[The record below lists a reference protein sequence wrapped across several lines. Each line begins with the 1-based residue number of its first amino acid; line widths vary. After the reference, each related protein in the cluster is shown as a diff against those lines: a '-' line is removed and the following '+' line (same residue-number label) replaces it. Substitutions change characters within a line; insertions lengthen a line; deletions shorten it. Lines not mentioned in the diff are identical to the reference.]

1 MKLYIKAF
9 SSYRSDEED
18 TDLKKEL
25 KQKYKLDVRRQDNFI
40 YLATLGAQRLKE
52 STQININD
60 QLYITSGLGNVDILQ
75 KTNEDVIIQKKFIR
89 PFDFVNM
96 LGNTTSYYVASS
108 LGVKD
113 KNIFQISD
121 NFTFLNSLVSIYVS
135 LKNSD
140 REAILGSVDLATSPK
155 EVISSLLGIPQKS
168 NIITSVNYQKISLSS
183 DNALASIEFDVKT
196 YTKDE
201 INEILQEQ
209 DTEVIASSRC
219 TNLEIK
225 KEEYQFE
232 TIASNVLNKAIK
244 SKRDL
249 LFIECYGKKY
259 KTLKVSNLLL

>member
-18 TDLKKEL
+18 IDLKKEL
-25 KQKYKLDVRRQDNFI
+25 KQKYRLDVRRQDDFI

-52 STQININD
+52 STKISVD
-60 QLYITSGLGNVDILQ
+60 DELYITSGLGNVDILQ
-75 KTNEDVIIQKKFIR
+75 KTNEDVIINKKFIR
-89 PFDFVNM
+89 PFDFINM

-121 NFTFLNSLVSIYVS
+121 NFTFLNSLVSIYAS
-135 LKNSD
+135 LNISKK
-140 REAILGSVDLATSPK
+140 EAILGSVDLATSPK
-155 EVISSLLGIPQKS
+155 EVISSLLDVPQET
-168 NIITSVNYQKISLSS
+168 NIITSVNYQKISLSP

-201 INEILQEQ
+201 IHEILQKQ

-219 TNLEIK
+219 IDLEIK
-225 KEEYQFE
+225 REEYQFE
-232 TIASNVLNKAIK
+232 TLVSNVLNSAIK
-244 SKRDL
+244 SKTDL
-249 LFIECYGKKY
+249 LFIECYGRKY
-259 KTLKVSNLLL
+259 KTLKISNLL